1 MLTQEIIA
9 TREKTLAAHL
19 DGETRK
25 DVESVLATF
34 GGVPVYDLV
43 TVGKVVEGRE
53 EVRQF
58 LQTFF
63 DSMGPNTH
71 LAQAFYHSPDAT
83 VVEVLTI
90 FPDGFDGQ
98 QKGQNLEVRSVGLF
112 PFDGDQLISEKLYAD
127 VSPLLP
133 FMPWLVEDDS

>member
-25 DVESVLATF
+25 DVEAVLATF
-34 GGVPVYDLV
+34 SGEPVYDLV
-43 TVGKVVEGRE
+43 TIGKVITGRE
-53 EVRQF
+53 EVRRF

-71 LAQAFYHSPDAT
+71 LAEAFYHTPEAT

-90 FPDGFDGQ
+90 FPDGFDGEQ
-98 QKGQNLEVRSVGLF
+98 TGQNLEIRSVGVF
-112 PFDGDQLISEKLYAD
+112 PFDGDQLLVEKLYSD
-127 VSPLLP
+127 VSPLMP
-133 FMPWLVEDDS
+133 FMPWLQE

>member
-1 MLTQEIIA
+1 MLTPEIIA
-9 TREKTLAAHL
+9 TREKTLATHL

-25 DVESVLATF
+25 DVETVLDTF
-34 GGVPVYDLV
+34 SGEPVYDLV
-43 TVGKVVEGRE
+43 PAGKVIAGRE

-58 LQTFF
+58 LQIFF

-71 LAQAFYHSPDAT
+71 LAQAFYHSPEAT

-90 FPDGFDGQ
+90 FHDGFDGQ
-98 QKGQNLEVRSVGLF
+98 QKGQNLEIRSVGVF

-127 VSPLLP
+127 VTPLLP
-133 FMPWLVEDDS
+133 FMPWLAE

>member
-1 MLTQEIIA
+1 MLTPEIIA
-9 TREKTLAAHL
+9 TREKTLATHL

-25 DVESVLATF
+25 DVETVLDTF
-34 GGVPVYDLV
+34 SGEPVYDLV
-43 TVGKVVEGRE
+43 PAGKVIAGRE

-58 LQTFF
+58 LQIFF

-71 LAQAFYHSPDAT
+71 LAQAFYHSPEAT

-90 FPDGFDGQ
+90 FHDGFDGQ
-98 QKGQNLEVRSVGLF
+98 QKGQNLEIRSVGVF

-127 VSPLLP
+127 VTPLLP
-133 FMPWLVEDDS
+133 FMPWLAD

>member
-34 GGVPVYDLV
+34 SGEPVYDLV
-43 TVGKVVEGRE
+43 PIGKIIRGRE
-53 EVRQF
+53 DVRRF

-71 LAQAFYHSPDAT
+71 LADRFYHTDEAT
-83 VVEVLTI
+83 IVEVLTI
-90 FPDGFDGQ
+90 FPDGFDGE
-98 QKGQNLEVRSVGLF
+98 QKGINLEIRSVGVF
-112 PFDGDQLISEKLYAD
+112 PFDGDQLLVEKLYSD

-133 FMPWLVEDDS
+133 FMPWLQD

>member
-25 DVESVLATF
+25 DVDTVLATF
-34 GGVPVYDLV
+34 SGEPVYDLV
-43 TVGKVVEGRE
+43 TIGKVITGHE
-53 EVRQF
+53 EVRRF

-71 LAQAFYHSPDAT
+71 LAEAFYHAPEAT
-83 VVEVLTI
+83 TVEVCTI
-90 FPDGFDGQ
+90 FPDGFDGEQ
-98 QKGQNLEVRSVGLF
+98 TGQNLEIRSVGIF
-112 PFDGDQLISEKLYAD
+112 TFDGDQMLVEKLYSD
-127 VSPLLP
+127 VSPLMP
-133 FMPWLVEDDS
+133 FMPWLQ

>member
-1 MLTQEIIA
+1 MTELTPEIIA

-25 DVESVLATF
+25 DVEAVLATF
-34 GGVPVYDLV
+34 SGTPVYDLV

-53 EVRQF
+53 DVRKF

-71 LAQAFYHSPDAT
+71 LAEAFYHTPEAT
-83 VVEVLTI
+83 IVEVLTV
-90 FPDGFDGQ
+90 FPDGFDGEQ
-98 QKGQNLEVRSVGLF
+98 TDQNLEIRSVGIF
-112 PFDGDQLISEKLYAD
+112 PFDGDKLLAEKLYSD
-127 VSPLLP
+127 VSPLVP
-133 FMPWLVEDDS
+133 FMPWLVEA

>member
-63 DSMGPNTH
+63 DSMGPSSRS
-71 LAQAFYHSPDAT
+71 SPSFRTGSTASRRARTSRSARWACSRSTAT
-83 VVEVLTI
+83 
-90 FPDGFDGQ
+90 
-98 QKGQNLEVRSVGLF
+98 S
-112 PFDGDQLISEKLYAD
+112 
-127 VSPLLP
+127 
-133 FMPWLVEDDS
+133 

>member
-1 MLTQEIIA
+1 VLTQEIIA
-9 TREKTLAAHL
+9 AREKTLAAHL

-34 GGVPVYDLV
+34 SGEPVYDLV
-43 TVGKVVEGRE
+43 TVGKVVRGRE

-71 LAQAFYHSPDAT
+71 RAEAFYHTPEAT

-98 QKGQNLEVRSVGLF
+98 QTGQNLEIRSVGLF
-112 PFDGDQLISEKLYAD
+112 PFEDDKLVLEKLYAD
-127 VSPLLP
+127 VTPLLP
-133 FMPWLVEDDS
+133 FMPWLQD

>member
-1 MLTQEIIA
+1 MTALTPEIIA

-34 GGVPVYDLV
+34 SGEPVYDLV
-43 TVGKVVEGRE
+43 TIDKVIRGEE
-53 EVRQF
+53 EVRRF

-71 LAQAFYHSPDAT
+71 LAEAFYHTDDAT
-83 VVEVLTI
+83 IVEVLTI
-90 FPDGFDGQ
+90 FPHGFDGQ
-98 QKGQNLEVRSVGLF
+98 QPDELRIKSVGVF
-112 PFDGDQLISEKLYAD
+112 PFDGDKLLVEKLYSD
-127 VSPLLP
+127 VSPLMP
-133 FMPWLVEDDS
+133 FMPWLQ